1 MSEVFK
7 KDRYTILDGAM
18 GTMLQKSGLELGRQ
32 PDVLGI
38 EQPEIVER
46 IGRMYVE
53 SGSDWICANT
63 FGANRKKL
71 SGCGYTVE
79 QVIAASVG
87 CAKSA
92 CRGSECRVLLD
103 VGPIGELLEPVG
115 TLGFEEAYDIFRQE
129 MVAGEQAGA
138 QGILIETMTDLYEV
152 KAAIL
157 AARKIQACRC
167 LFP

>member
-1 MSEVFK
+1 
-7 KDRYTILDGAM
+7 M

-53 SGSDWICANT
+53 SGSGLDLCQHFWCEQ
-63 FGANRKKL
+63 KKL

-92 CRGSECRVLLD
+92 CRG
-103 VGPIGELLEPVG
+103 
-115 TLGFEEAYDIFRQE
+115 
-129 MVAGEQAGA
+129 
-138 QGILIETMTDLYEV
+138 
-152 KAAIL
+152 K
-157 AARKIQACRC
+157 
-167 LFP
+167 